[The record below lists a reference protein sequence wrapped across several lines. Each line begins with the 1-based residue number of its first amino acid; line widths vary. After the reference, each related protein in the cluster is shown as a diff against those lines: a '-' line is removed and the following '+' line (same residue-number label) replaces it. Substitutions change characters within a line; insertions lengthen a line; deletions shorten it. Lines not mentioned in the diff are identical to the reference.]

1 MPDVPAVHVVEVDEE
16 EAEPDPGG
24 DVALQHDD
32 TEEETAEHS
41 AQLGAAEKPA
51 TERGEG
57 SLRVCTNLGRVKR
70 KLYLANT
77 IRVIFII

>member
-41 AQLGAAEKPA
+41 AQLGAAEKPGA
-51 TERGEG
+51 GEEEVV
-57 SLRVCTNLGRVKR
+57 SRQHHQSHLH
-70 KLYLANT
+70 YLN
-77 IRVIFII
+77 